1 MNAATPL
8 LLSHRGAARFLGVGR
23 SGTLSSLVKRGVIT
37 PVIVDGRA
45 YFSRAQ
51 LEEFARTGESP
62 AQPGSAKSARR
73 RKVSTS
79 IADIEI

>member
-1 MNAATPL
+1 MNEPL
-8 LLSHRGAARFLGVGR
+8 LLSFRAAAKALGVGR
-23 SGTLSSLVKRGVIT
+23 SGTLPSLVKRGVLT
-37 PVIVDGRA
+37 PVIVDGRP

-51 LEEFARTGESP
+51 LEEFARTGEGP

-79 IADIEI
+79 IADIEL

>member
-1 MNAATPL
+1 MNTPL
-8 LLSHRGAARFLGVGR
+8 LLSFRAAAAVLGVGR
-23 SGTLSSLVKRGVIT
+23 SGTLASLVKRGVLT

-51 LEEFARTGESP
+51 LEDFARTGEGP
-62 AQPGSAKSARR
+62 AHPGPAKSARR
-73 RKVSTS
+73 RKVSAS